1 MTLLHQVLGELGA
14 DLTGPGDDV
23 THDSSKIVST
33 ALELV
38 SPP

>member
-14 DLTGPGDDV
+14 DLTGSGDDV

-38 SPP
+38 SSL